1 MGFDIEGMYWMP
13 WPADGCIATQVTE
26 RVMLL
31 YWRADDDSVGGV
43 YLLQLRSGQVRPVYI
58 LSAGEELVRF
68 GSFIHRLSL
77 VSFDRDGKPGV
88 GGFKLSYATYV
99 HGNECTS

>member
-1 MGFDIEGMYWMP
+1 MYGMP
-13 WPADGCIATQVTE
+13 WPADGCIVTQVTE
-26 RVMLL
+26 RVMYIL
-31 YWRADDDSVGGV
+31 YCTDRADDDSVGGV
-43 YLLQLRSGQVRPVYI
+43 YLLQPRSGQVRSVFI
-58 LSAGEELVRF
+58 LSAGEGLVRF

-99 HGNECTS
+99 HGNECMS